1 MVFRLLKARWRHGWQ
16 AIPDPVSAPVSPMYR
31 GFPEISSQGEV
42 TPEMVSSCP
51 SGALS
56 AKPISIDLGKCH
68 FCGACSRI
76 AGSPIRFS
84 NRHLLAQTRRE
95 SLVVA
100 AGTSFEEYRR
110 RFERGP
116 EKIRSIL
123 GRSLKIRSVSAGG
136 CNACEM
142 ELSATTNPNFDMVR
156 YGIDIVASPRHA
168 DAIVITGPISANMA
182 VALEET
188 WNATPSPKV
197 LILMGTCAIS
207 GGVFSSSPA
216 LDRRFLEKVTPHL
229 YIPGC
234 PPHPLAVTNAILDYL
249 GRRE

>member
-1 MVFRLLKARWRHGWQ
+1 MVFRLFKARWRHGWQ
-16 AIPDPVSAPVSPMYR
+16 AMPDPISAPVSPMYR
-31 GFPEISSQGEV
+31 GFPEIMPQGSV
-42 TPEMVSSCP
+42 DPAVIASCP
-51 SGALS
+51 SAAISGN
-56 AKPISIDLGKCH
+56 PIAIDLGKCH
-68 FCGACSRI
+68 FCGACAR
-76 AGSPIRFS
+76 AGSPIRFT
-84 NRHLLAQTRRE
+84 NRHILAQTRRE
-95 SLVVA
+95 ALVVT

-110 RFERGP
+110 RAERAV
-116 EKIRSIL
+116 EKIRRTF

-142 ELSATTNPNFDMVR
+142 ELNATTNANFDMLR

-168 DAIVITGPISANMA
+168 DAIVVTGPISANMA

-188 WNATPSPKV
+188 WKATPTPKL

-207 GGVFSSSPA
+207 GGVFASSPA
-216 LDRRFLEKVTPHL
+216 IDRRFLEKVSPHL

-234 PPHPLAVTNAILDYL
+234 PPHPLAVINAILDYL